1 MIRISNIEKFAT
13 HDGPGI
19 RTTVFLKGCFLHCPW
34 CANPETWKSEP
45 VLMHDAN
52 KCVECKTCMHVCE
65 RGAISFPFQWDMD
78 KCIYCKKCENYCL
91 QDAISFAG
99 KDMEIN
105 EVVKEVLKDKDYFDQ
120 SNGGITISGGEPF
133 MQLDAF
139 LELIKQCKNNGL
151 HVAVETT
158 GNYCLD
164 TLKEA
169 LPYIDLFLM
178 DLKHLDAQKLKDITG
193 GNLDLILNNFKYL
206 AQHCPNKV
214 IVRMPV
220 IPRFNDDICEDVIRF
235 CANLKLSEVNLLPFH
250 TMGKSKWNQLN
261 KEFMYDKDKMMDRND
276 LTPYIDVGKQL
287 GVYVKIGG

>member
-45 VLMHDAN
+45 VLMHDAK

-105 EVVKEVLKDKDYFDQ
+105 EVIKKVLKDKDYFDQ

-193 GNLDLILNNFKYL
+193 GNLGLILNNFKYL

>member
-45 VLMHDAN
+45 VLMHDAK

-105 EVVKEVLKDKDYFDQ
+105 EVIKEVLKDKDYFDQ

-139 LELIKQCKNNGL
+139 LELIKECKNNGL

>member
-34 CANPETWKSEP
+34 CANPGTWKSEP
-45 VLMHDAN
+45 VLMHDAK

-105 EVVKEVLKDKDYFDQ
+105 EVIKEVLKDKDYFDQ

>member
-45 VLMHDAN
+45 VLMHDAK

-105 EVVKEVLKDKDYFDQ
+105 EVIKEVLKDKDYFDQ

-261 KEFMYDKDKMMDRND
+261 KGFMYDKDKMMDRND

>member
-45 VLMHDAN
+45 VLMHDAK

-105 EVVKEVLKDKDYFDQ
+105 EVIKEVLKDKDYFDQ

-220 IPRFNDDICEDVIRF
+220 IPRFNDDICEDVISF

>member
-13 HDGPGI
+13 HDGLGI

-45 VLMHDAN
+45 VLMHDAK

-105 EVVKEVLKDKDYFDQ
+105 EVIKEVLKDKDYFDQ

>member
-45 VLMHDAN
+45 VLMHDAK

-105 EVVKEVLKDKDYFDQ
+105 EVIKEVLKDKDYFDQ

-178 DLKHLDAQKLKDITG
+178 DLKHFDAQKLKDITG

>member
-45 VLMHDAN
+45 VLMHDAK

-65 RGAISFPFQWDMD
+65 CGAISFPFQWDMD

-105 EVVKEVLKDKDYFDQ
+105 EVIKEVLKDKDYFDQ

-220 IPRFNDDICEDVIRF
+220 IPRFNDNICEDVIRF

>member
-45 VLMHDAN
+45 VLMHDAK

-105 EVVKEVLKDKDYFDQ
+105 EVIKEVLKDKDYFDQ

-261 KEFMYDKDKMMDRND
+261 KEFMYDKDKMMDQND

>member
-45 VLMHDAN
+45 VLMHDAK

-105 EVVKEVLKDKDYFDQ
+105 EVIKEVLKDKDYFDQ

-220 IPRFNDDICEDVIRF
+220 IPRFNDDVCEDVIRF

>member
-45 VLMHDAN
+45 VLMHDAK

-65 RGAISFPFQWDMD
+65 CGAISFPFQWDMD
-78 KCIYCKKCENYCL
+78 ACVYCKKCEEYCL
-91 QDAISFAG
+91 QGAISFAG

-105 EVVKEVLKDKDYFDQ
+105 EVIKEVLKDKDYFDQ

-158 GNYCLD
+158 GNYSLD
-164 TLKEA
+164 TLKKA

>member
-45 VLMHDAN
+45 VLLHDAK

-65 RGAISFPFQWDMD
+65 HGAISFPFQWDMD

-105 EVVKEVLKDKDYFDQ
+105 EVIKEVLKDKDYFDQ

>member
-45 VLMHDAN
+45 VLMHDAK

-105 EVVKEVLKDKDYFDQ
+105 EVIKEVLKDKDYFDQ

-287 GVYVKIGG
+287 GVYVKRGG

>member
-45 VLMHDAN
+45 VLMHDAK
-52 KCVECKTCMHVCE
+52 KCVECKTCMHVCDC
-65 RGAISFPFQWDMD
+65 GAISFPFQWDMD

-105 EVVKEVLKDKDYFDQ
+105 EVIKEVLKDKDYFDQ

>member
-45 VLMHDAN
+45 VLMHDAK

-105 EVVKEVLKDKDYFDQ
+105 EVIKEVLKDKDYFDQ

-276 LTPYIDVGKQL
+276 LTPCIDVGKQL

>member
-45 VLMHDAN
+45 VLMHDAK

-105 EVVKEVLKDKDYFDQ
+105 EVIKEVLKDKDYFDQ

-193 GNLDLILNNFKYL
+193 GNLGLILNNFKYL

>member
-45 VLMHDAN
+45 VLMHDAK
-52 KCVECKTCMHVCE
+52 KCVECKTCMHVCG

-105 EVVKEVLKDKDYFDQ
+105 EVIKEVLKDKDYFDQ

>member
-45 VLMHDAN
+45 VLMHDAK

-65 RGAISFPFQWDMD
+65 QGAISFPFQWDVD

-105 EVVKEVLKDKDYFDQ
+105 EVIKEVLKDKDYFDQ

>member
-45 VLMHDAN
+45 VLMHDAK

-65 RGAISFPFQWDMD
+65 HGAISFPFQWDMD

-105 EVVKEVLKDKDYFDQ
+105 EVIKEVLKDKDYFDQ

-261 KEFMYDKDKMMDRND
+261 KEFMYDKDKMMERND

>member
-45 VLMHDAN
+45 VLMHDAK

-105 EVVKEVLKDKDYFDQ
+105 EVIKEVLKDKDYFDQ

-235 CANLKLSEVNLLPFH
+235 CANLKLSEVNLLSFH

>member
-19 RTTVFLKGCFLHCPW
+19 RTTVFLKGCPLHCPW
-34 CANPETWKSEP
+34 CANPETWKIEP
-45 VLMHDAN
+45 VLMHDIR
-52 KCVECKTCMHVCE
+52 KCVGCKTCMHVCKQS
-65 RGAISFPFQWDMD
+65 AISFPFQWDMD
-78 KCIYCKKCENYCL
+78 ACVYCKKCEEYCL

-99 KDMEIN
+99 KDMEI
-105 EVVKEVLKDKDYFDQ
+105 EDVVYEVLKDKEYYEQ
-120 SNGGITISGGEPF
+120 SNGGVTISGGEPF
-133 MQLDAF
+133 LQFDAF
-139 LELIKQCKNNGL
+139 LELIKQCKNKGL

-158 GNYCLD
+158 GNYSLD

-193 GNLDLILNNFKYL
+193 GNLELILNNFKYF

-261 KEFMYDKDKMMDRND
+261 KEFVYDQDKMMDRND
-276 LTPYIDVGKQL
+276 LTQYIDIGKQL

>member
-34 CANPETWKSEP
+34 CANPETRKSEP
-45 VLMHDAN
+45 VLMHDAK

>member
-45 VLMHDAN
+45 VLMHDAK

-105 EVVKEVLKDKDYFDQ
+105 EVIKEVLKDKDYFDQ

-139 LELIKQCKNNGL
+139 IELIKQCKNNGL

>member
-45 VLMHDAN
+45 VLMHDAK

-105 EVVKEVLKDKDYFDQ
+105 EVIKEVLKDKDYFDQ

-178 DLKHLDAQKLKDITG
+178 DLKYLDAQKLKDITG